1 MDLDAMRRAILLG
14 KRDSRYYDEMESRE
28 RIIADAIRRRRG
40 DPYSSLHQVPDDQL
54 VQDTMNYVFHPDNE
68 HFNQKDSIIQKL
80 IAHNNIHQYMEL
92 EDQQPQVYQRLRQLL
107 GVSPGTS
114 ISPPPRRRVY
124 SAPTALHYYK
134 GMGVR
139 PKRSRRRRGRG
150 TRGKRKGKVRGTKK
164 HH

>member
-14 KRDSRYYDEMESRE
+14 KHDSRYYDEMESRE

-40 DPYSSLHQVPDDQL
+40 NPYSSLHQVPNDQL

-80 IAHNNIHQYMEL
+80 IAYNNIHQYMEL

-107 GVSPGTS
+107 GVSPGASLT
-114 ISPPPRRRVY
+114 PPPRRRVY
-124 SAPTALHYYK
+124 SAPTALHFYNNR
-134 GMGVR
+134 GAGAIPRRVR
-139 PKRSRRRRGRG
+139 R
-150 TRGKRKGKVRGTKK
+150 TRGKRKGKVRGTKRY
-164 HH
+164 H